1 MIRMPAIG
9 RPTAVH
15 VPLTRLT
22 GRAWATRH
30 GDMSRD
36 SSKFVAA
43 ERELWSS
50 YDIEPRERRV
60 RLRAGNEVRVQEV
73 GAGPPVVFI
82 HGVAVAGSSW
92 VLLADALKDDFR
104 CVLVDRPGCGLSD
117 PVPNGP
123 LTEPTDFT
131 RYADDLVPDLFDG
144 LGIEAAP
151 IACTSLGGFFG
162 FRAAAAHPQRVTRFV
177 EYSWTMGSPMAK
189 VPLMMR
195 LGSPAPMKAM
205 MVRMPINRRAVKM
218 MLKQAGLKRAI
229 ESGNFDDAM
238 ADWTVALLK
247 QTDTFRSEIE
257 NNVFLTL
264 RGQRPEMLFTDAE
277 LQRVDTP
284 VLLLWGDEDPN
295 GGEAEAHAFATR
307 LPNASLDIV
316 QRAGHAP
323 WIDQLDLCASKTRAF
338 LAN

>member
-1 MIRMPAIG
+1 VA
-9 RPTAVH
+9 
-15 VPLTRLT
+15 
-22 GRAWATRH
+22 
-30 GDMSRD
+30 RD
-36 SSKFVAA
+36 SSKFAAA

-50 YDIEPRERRV
+50 YGIRPSERRV
-60 RLRAGNEVRVQEV
+60 RVRAGNEVRVQEV
-73 GAGPPVVFI
+73 GVGPPVVFI

-123 LTEPTDFT
+123 LSTPADFKH
-131 RYADDLVPDLFDG
+131 YADDLVPDLLDG
-144 LGIEAAP
+144 LDMEAAA

-162 FRAAAAHPQRVTRFV
+162 FRAAVAHPQRVTRLV
-177 EYSWTMGSPMAK
+177 EYSWAMGSPMAK
-189 VPLMMR
+189 VPTMMR

-238 ADWTVALLK
+238 VDWMVSLLK
-247 QTDTFRSEIE
+247 HTGTFRSETE
-257 NNVFLTL
+257 NNVFITL
-264 RGQRPEMLFTDAE
+264 RGQNPEALFTDAE
-277 LQRVDTP
+277 LQRVDMP
-284 VLLLWGDEDPN
+284 VLVLWGDEDTN
-295 GGEAEAHAFATR
+295 GGEAEAHAFASR
-307 LPNASLDIV
+307 LPNATLDIV

-323 WIDQLDLCASKTRAF
+323 WIDQLELCASKTRAF
-338 LAN
+338 LSE